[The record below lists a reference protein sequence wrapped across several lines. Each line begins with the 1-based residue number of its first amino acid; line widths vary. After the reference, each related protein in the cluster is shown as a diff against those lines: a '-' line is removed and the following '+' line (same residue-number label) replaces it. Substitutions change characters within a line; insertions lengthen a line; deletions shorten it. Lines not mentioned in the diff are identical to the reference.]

1 MFHIIDYNI
10 SFKLALSLF
19 LNIIPF
25 FFLSLPLFASCDL
38 CTTSHADEILILDMY
53 W

>member
-10 SFKLALSLF
+10 SFKLALTLF

-25 FFLSLPLFASCDL
+25 FFNHYLLLVIL
-38 CTTSHADEILILDMY
+38 RTTSHLDEILTLDMY